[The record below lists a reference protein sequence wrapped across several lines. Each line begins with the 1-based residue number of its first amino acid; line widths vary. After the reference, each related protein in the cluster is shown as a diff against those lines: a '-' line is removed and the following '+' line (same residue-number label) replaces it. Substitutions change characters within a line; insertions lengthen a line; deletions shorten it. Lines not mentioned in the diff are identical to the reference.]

1 MRITLELS
9 HRHSSVTVPINHSY
23 LISSL
28 IYNVIDRSSS
38 EYAERLHE
46 QGYRLENRAFKLFTF
61 SPLNPGNRRKWVMHE
76 NGTMSSGERQLHLTI
91 SSPKDEFIEHLILGL
106 LHEPFVSV
114 GKELFRLET
123 VRKLDPPAFAEDMR
137 FVMLSPLVCA
147 TKSTPDQHPQYLFPN
162 DPDFKRV
169 LVANLCRKHEV
180 LRGKPM
186 ACNEAEVM
194 FELDPDYV
202 AKVNGKVQK
211 LITLKEGRSDESKV
225 KGTLAPFRIRAPREL
240 IEIGYE
246 CGFGEKNSQGFG
258 MVKVDMLRG

>member
-9 HRHSSVTVPINHSY
+9 HRQRFVAIPINHFY
-23 LISSL
+23 LISGL

-46 QGYRLENRAFKLFTF
+46 QGYRLDNRAFKLFTF
-61 SPLNPGNRRKWVMHE
+61 SPLNPGNRRKWMMHE
-76 NGTMSSGERQLHLTI
+76 SGTMSTGERQLHLTI

-114 GKELFRLET
+114 GKERFRVET
-123 VRKLDPPAFAEDMR
+123 VRKLDPPVFSCEMR

-147 TKSTPDQHPQYLFPN
+147 AKSEADQYPQYLFPG

-169 LVANLCRKHEV
+169 LVANLCRKYEV
-180 LRGKPM
+180 LHGKPIF
-186 ACNEAEVM
+186 CNENDVV
-194 FELDPDYV
+194 FELDRDYV
-202 AKVNGKVQK
+202 AKVHGKVQK

-225 KGTLAPFRIRAPREL
+225 KGTLAPFRFVANPEL

-246 CGFGEKNSQGFG
+246 CGFGEKNAQGFG
-258 MVKVDMLRG
+258 MVKECF